1 LNKKVV
7 VVAGMHWDKLEE
19 KEIEEVIAICQK
31 LKDKDTRGGKGKLKR
46 IIVGI
51 TGASGVI
58 YGIRLLEALKDLG
71 IETHLVLT
79 EAAKKNIL
87 LETTFTP
94 EDVEGLA
101 SHVYNVDDLAAPI
114 SSGSFKTDGMVI
126 TPCTIKTL
134 SGVAHSY
141 NENLLIR
148 AADVTVKERRRLILI
163 VRETPLHKGHI
174 ELMLKVTELGGIILP
189 PIPAV
194 YHSPR
199 MIEDLIDHTIGKVL
213 DIMGVEHS
221 LYKKWE
227 GVNKIQKKVFTN
239 MVEHEIA

>member
-1 LNKKVV
+1 
-7 VVAGMHWDKLEE
+7 M
-19 KEIEEVIAICQK
+19 
-31 LKDKDTRGGKGKLKR
+31 KR

-51 TGASGVI
+51 SGASGVI
-58 YGIRLLEALKDLG
+58 YGIRLLEVLKDLNM
-71 IETHLVLT
+71 ETHLVLT

-87 LETTFTP
+87 IETMLKA
-94 EDVEGLA
+94 ENVEGLA
-101 SHVYNVDDLAAPI
+101 SHVYNVDNLAAPI

-126 TPCTIKTL
+126 APCTIKTL

-148 AADVTVKERRRLILI
+148 AADVTLKERRRLILV
-163 VRETPLHKGHI
+163 VRETPLHKGHL
-174 ELMLKVTELGGIILP
+174 ELMLKAAELGGIILP
-189 PIPAV
+189 PMPAF

-199 MIEDLIDHTIGKVL
+199 KIEDLIDHTIGRVL